1 MIATLVLYLG
11 EENIGML
18 ELPKTEQ
25 ELNDLIDAKVTE
37 ATDKLTAQHNGAMA
51 NLRKKYDEDIK
62 KAKEQ
67 ANLTAE
73 ELAQERIR
81 EENEAKDKEL
91 NELRAY
97 KKQTVLADKLAKE
110 GLPSYFKN
118 DSRLLSAEEGD
129 LDKAIKE
136 VKKEYEQTLPKGATH
151 STVVQTA
158 TTGQQAK
165 GDDKESVAFAALGQ
179 ALEQALGK

>member
-1 MIATLVLYLG
+1 MT
-11 EENIGML
+11 

-25 ELNDLIDAKVTE
+25 ELNDLIDAKVNE
-37 ATDKLTAQHNGAMA
+37 ATEKLTAQHNGAMA
-51 NLRKKYDEDIK
+51 NLRKKYDDDLR

-67 ANLTAE
+67 ANLSAE
-73 ELAQERIR
+73 EIAQERIR

-97 KKQTVLADKLAKE
+97 KKQSVLTEKLAKE

-118 DSRLLSAEEGD
+118 DSRLLAAEDGD
-129 LDKAIKE
+129 LDKVIKE

-151 STVVQTA
+151 STVVQTS
-158 TTGQQAK
+158 TTKTEVK
-165 GDDKESVAFAALGQ
+165 GDDKQSAAFEAMGQ
-179 ALEQALGK
+179 AIEQALGNR